1 MSLVASDL
9 DSAIIQEIKPH
20 IAKDKTMCWNPL
32 VMESENWTDLIPSFR
47 VFMVSVVLFIVKAIL
62 VKFVFLFFSRV
73 LSGIWPVPTAASVR
87 NSRIELTGLN
97 KETNENQSMESD
109 QSDSPNRMF
118 KRSDNQRKNRI
129 KEKASE
135 KEGNEAQTKT
145 TRRGRK
151 VQLPLRFRR

>member
-1 MSLVASDL
+1 MSFVASDL

-20 IAKDKTMCWNPL
+20 IAKDKTICWNPL

-97 KETNENQSMESD
+97 KETNENQSM
-109 QSDSPNRMF
+109 
-118 KRSDNQRKNRI
+118 DND
-129 KEKASE
+129 
-135 KEGNEAQTKT
+135 
-145 TRRGRK
+145 
-151 VQLPLRFRR
+151 